1 MLGSSK
7 DSSNK
12 DSNNVGL
19 ESDEKHSKNM
29 YELVYSLKLG
39 NLSAMKD
46 LPRSYILLILQYIMQ
61 VSLGFIHAHSQDLI
75 HGNFNLSRV
84 IA

>member
-1 MLGSSK
+1 MLNSSK

-12 DSNNVGL
+12 DSNNFEIETDL
-19 ESDEKHSKNM
+19 KPSKSM
-29 YELVYSLKLG
+29 YELIYSLKLG

-46 LPRSYILLILQYIMQ
+46 LPRYYILMILQYIMQ
-61 VSLGFIHAHSQDLI
+61 VSLGFIHAHSQDLS
-75 HGNFNLSRV
+75 HGNFNLSKV